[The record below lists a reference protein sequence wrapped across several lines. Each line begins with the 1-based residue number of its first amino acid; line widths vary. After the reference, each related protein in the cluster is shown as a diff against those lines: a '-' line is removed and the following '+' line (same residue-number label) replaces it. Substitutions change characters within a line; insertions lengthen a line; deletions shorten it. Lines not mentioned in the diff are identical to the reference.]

1 MTTIS
6 FTLAEFRKRIS
17 STAEHFNQNSDDI
30 MAVFMNEGS
39 QPVTKRDDN
48 PRIKFTS
55 YRGRTSSLHC
65 NASQCFAPENPP
77 FKKEDLEKKLKIC
90 GVSKWKMCAICRRD
104 GGVSQGDHIWERKG
118 FVKET
123 GYYGIVKGKWNTLP
137 VCGACNHSYK
147 EIILTDGTEKNIGRD
162 DLTEEELELVEP
174 EDVKKVT
181 MVSNWKAYAKKRDAV
196 LRFRLTKVQ
205 EKYIENLERRIFAN
219 IEQEE
224 RNMQRFLQESAQ
236 D

>member
-1 MTTIS
+1 M
-6 FTLAEFRKRIS
+6 LANL
-17 STAEHFNQNSDDI
+17 STSAK
-30 MAVFMNEGS
+30 GG
-39 QPVTKRDDN
+39 N
-48 PRIKFTS
+48 PR
-55 YRGRTSSLHC
+55 Y
-65 NASQCFAPENPP
+65 
-77 FKKEDLEKKLKIC
+77 KKI
-90 GVSKWKMCAICRRD
+90 
-104 GGVSQGDHIWERKG
+104 
-118 FVKET
+118 
-123 GYYGIVKGKWNTLP
+123 TLTN
-137 VCGACNHSYK
+137 GAK
-147 EIILTDGTEKNIGRD
+147 KNIGRD

-224 RNMQRFLQESAQ
+224 RNMQRFLQESTQ